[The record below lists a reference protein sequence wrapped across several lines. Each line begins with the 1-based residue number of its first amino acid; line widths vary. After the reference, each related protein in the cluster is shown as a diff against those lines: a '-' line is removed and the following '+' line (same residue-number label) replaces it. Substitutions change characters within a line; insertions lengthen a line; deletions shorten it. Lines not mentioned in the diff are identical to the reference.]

1 VSGKK
6 RKRVAAMSEAGSS
19 INTTEQDSGRK
30 DSGSDESR
38 REAVRV
44 SPHNQLS
51 RSALAFAFAVMIA
64 VGLAVYAVFP
74 ESVGGPPLPVTV
86 SVEEAPVE
94 TINGQFAVMTEV
106 IRVTN
111 TSEGP
116 IGNLTVEING
126 QYLMTQAS
134 PLSAGESI
142 VLPQQVFTDKRSSQ
156 RFDPGSTDVDEVVVT
171 GQLPSKSRGVSQFEF
186 AE

>member
-1 VSGKK
+1 
-6 RKRVAAMSEAGSS
+6 MSEASS
-19 INTTEQDSGRK
+19 NVDLAG
-30 DSGSDESR
+30 DESASAGTER
-38 REAVRV
+38 NSVRV
-44 SPHNQLS
+44 SPRNQLS
-51 RSALAFAFAVMIA
+51 RSTLAIAFVVMIA
-64 VGLAVYAVFP
+64 VGLGVYAIFP
-74 ESVGGPPLPVTV
+74 ESVGGPPLPVSV

-94 TINGQFAVMTEV
+94 TTNGKFAVMTEV

-111 TSEGP
+111 TSDGG

-134 PLSAGESI
+134 PLEPGESI

-156 RFDPGSTDVDEVVVT
+156 RFDPAKTEVEEVVVT
-171 GQLPSKSRGVSQFEF
+171 GQLPSKARGVSQFEF